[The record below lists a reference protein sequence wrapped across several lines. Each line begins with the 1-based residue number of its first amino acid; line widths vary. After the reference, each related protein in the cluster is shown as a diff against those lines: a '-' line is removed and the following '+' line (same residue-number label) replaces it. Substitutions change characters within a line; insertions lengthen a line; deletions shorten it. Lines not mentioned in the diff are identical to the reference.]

1 MPSIEEAESRLK
13 DACFEDAWLDRF
25 MARRA
30 DVLNTRAKR
39 LDFARRHL
47 AEHLAAREQ
56 WFASRV
62 YYPCDRATNG
72 SFRCT
77 NRRDWKVREKAWRRV
92 IEELS
97 ELCGETVA

>member
-1 MPSIEEAESRLK
+1 MPSIAEYEAR
-13 DACFEDAWLDRF
+13 EDAERFEGAWLARF

-39 LDFARRHL
+39 LAFARRQL
-47 AEHLAAREQ
+47 AEHRAARDK
-56 WFASRV
+56 WFASRQ
-62 YYPCDRATNG
+62 YYPRDRNSNG

-77 NRRDWKVREKAWRRV
+77 NRRDWQVREKAWRRV